1 MDKFLTKKGYIR
13 KKDKVDNLEKIKR
26 ELTVKP
32 FHIQGYGIPQKPYK
46 IFVENEDY
54 ISFPRAWAQEKFGNA
69 NISKFPKGDNINL
82 DYNGSLRQL
91 QIEAVDE
98 CMKKF
103 KTIGGGILSL
113 YTGCGKTN
121 VAIYLITKLKKKT
134 LFIVDQTNLL
144 IQVRDRILGFVNEEG
159 IKVPGLI
166 PDAKIGYIQGKKFDI
181 EGKDIVIGMLQSLS
195 LKKYSQKAFDS
206 FGLVIIDE
214 CHTVCSRKFSKALF
228 KTTSTYMLGLTA
240 TPDRKDGMFK
250 VLKWHIGDIMFHK
263 EQPVIL
269 DVTPIVQRYF
279 IKSNEPVYNEEL
291 VNFRGKA
298 NVVKMLTNI
307 VDYFYRTKIILR
319 KIKELAD
326 DDRKILLLTERVSH
340 VKEIYKYTKEYEL
353 CSVGLYIGGMKEKE
367 RRESAKQDLIIGTY
381 KMASKGMDVPG
392 LDALI
397 FATPKNDIRQ
407 SIGRVFRKEVM
418 ERPVIIVDY
427 IDNFSS
433 FINQARGRNR
443 LYKKRK
449 YIIKDYTVR
458 DKTGE
463 ISERT
468 TKNKKKVINVYPFS
482 DM

>member
-1 MDKFLTKKGYIR
+1 MDNFLTKKGYILEKSKL
-13 KKDKVDNLEKIKR
+13 KKGELTKIKR
-26 ELTVKP
+26 ALTARP
-32 FHIQGYGIPQKPYK
+32 FQIKGYGMPQKPYK
-46 IFVENEDY
+46 IFLENDKY
-54 ISFPRAWAQEKFGNA
+54 IALPRAWAQDNYGKPNL
-69 NISKFPKGDNINL
+69 SKFPSGEDIDL
-82 DYNGSLRQL
+82 EYNGSLRPL
-91 QIEAVDE
+91 QNEAVKD
-98 CMKKF
+98 CIKRF
-103 KTIGGGILSL
+103 KDTGGGILSL

-134 LFIVDQTNLL
+134 LFIVDQTNLM
-144 IQVRDRILGFVNEEG
+144 IQVRDRILGYENDEG
-159 IKVPGLI
+159 KKVEGLI

-195 LKKYSQKAFDS
+195 LKDYSKDAFNS

-214 CHTVCSRKFSKALF
+214 CHTVCSRQFSKALF
-228 KTTSTYMLGLTA
+228 KTTSSYMMGLTA

-250 VLKWHIGDIMFHK
+250 VLKWHIGDIMFHR

-279 IKSNEPVYNEEL
+279 IKSNELLYNEEL
-291 VNFRGKA
+291 TNYQGKA

-326 DDRKILLLTERVSH
+326 DKRKVLLLTERVSH
-340 VKEIYKYTKEYEL
+340 VKEIKHWVEKLEICT
-353 CSVGLYIGGMKEKE
+353 VGLYVGGMKEKQ
-367 RRESAKQDLIIGTY
+367 RQESAKQDLIIGTY

-427 IDNFSS
+427 IDQFSS
-433 FINQARGRNR
+433 FNKQASVRNR

-449 YIIKDYTVR
+449 YIIKDYTVE
-458 DKTGE
+458 DKTGK
-463 ISERT
+463 IIDRLP
-468 TKNKKKVINVYPFS
+468 KKKKVNGFMFS
-482 DM
+482 